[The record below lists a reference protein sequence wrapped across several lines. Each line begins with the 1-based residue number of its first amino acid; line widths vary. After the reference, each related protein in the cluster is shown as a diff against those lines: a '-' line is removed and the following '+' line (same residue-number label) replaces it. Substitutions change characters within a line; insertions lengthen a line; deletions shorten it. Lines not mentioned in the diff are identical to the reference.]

1 MENPVVSSELW
12 SLGQVWQ
19 SDLHLR
25 SLLNLQTQSRT
36 AAMDAS
42 GRLLA
47 TSTGALPQQTVLAQN
62 RTNSA
67 NYPKGAGTA
76 YCPSAS
82 TFSSTYGLPLSN
94 GLQMQQP
101 ITGTSMMQGSVP
113 PYSTNFTYQHFG
125 QFLQQST
132 IPFAQ
137 QYGMMSYGLMSY
149 PSSNI
154 FTSTA
159 SGLNANGENS
169 PFGTSVMPLDD
180 TSHSNGQILQQ
191 SISSYLSDYSLTS
204 VGNSPYKELSSWDC
218 QTYNYQQLQDSG
230 TPMMSS
236 PSNTNTKL
244 PHINSTVAQ
253 QTATPTPVISYS
265 NSTIT
270 MQKAVPVASP
280 NVSKLAQQ
288 SVVPVVSHN
297 NTTVTMQTP
306 SAVPYSSSKILN
318 SSNKMFQ
325 EGAVSL
331 GYNSGI
337 EVTQQLETSV
347 VSNSNNTISHFGNV
361 PTLSH
366 KVIKDNFALVAANGK
381 NIAQETLKEVMNPEN
396 SKSAQPTL
404 YTPNSDEFVRGI
416 PQVTRQTFENMVPT
430 ELHQPI
436 TGMKLLVTC
445 SGSNQVLESQPQST
459 SVSKANS
466 TIASPSRLVDVSKST
481 NHVTNMA
488 PTAQSAPLHFL
499 TETSELSSARELS
512 DPRIN
517 QESFVAVAA
526 HAGQSN
532 GISVSS
538 VLPSSVGQRDS
549 EKLQQS
555 TSSTAK
561 SKSTAEPNSKQTTS
575 RKTSLSTSS
584 QDISIPKKARGKN
597 KAPKNSSVMPSKQVL
612 VNGNVRHSPT
622 VKKQDTQRQQAMLKH
637 WTLTSN
643 KMTKCR
649 VGEKPTDKTVY
660 PNLEIQRM
668 VERQLAN
675 IKDFLSLALGT
686 TETPGSE
693 YVGDDPLVRRLQ
705 EEHQKY
711 GRIKERLSDDLY
723 WLGDEELKQLLKE
736 NEIFI
741 QLYGAQVYARNVVH
755 RCILNS
761 TSKTS
766 EKCILPK
773 LEVTVTAPTIIARV
787 TDFKYQENKAMR
799 ELLGDETKY
808 TTTLETLK
816 TKREILREMQC
827 NISATVDSKIL
838 TEMKL
843 VAEELLRKANEL
855 ALILGSADVE
865 TNTSRAAKQEFAGN
879 RKNSKDD
886 RRKYVETHVKRL
898 QKLEPVRKP
907 KPKAHKKS
915 KMQDRVKSKEGIEAP
930 KTSKDRVLSD
940 SNQDTQRMSSQ
951 NQSMLKHAD
960 LSVSQHGLI
969 TNNETKNISSKRDGS
984 ESINSS
990 SHESEILQIHNKH
1003 AASVH
1008 DSHWQK
1014 VNQVLTDEEEKR
1026 ACESLAADTA
1036 QHSNSSFGTFNPNL
1050 QRSSNNEEYEAN
1062 LPEEQIKH
1070 QQLDLLST
1078 EKIQGSD
1085 SGVTANTHHLEPK
1098 SSAES
1103 MTNSCFD
1110 ANQKMDVQP
1119 SNFSQAPIVHN
1130 KKYDVPAAD
1139 NLQDIVSNLAADPH
1153 QNRKSSALIDVVD
1166 SLHSKTVPSVSVT
1179 AGVSCDPS
1187 SMLSLDAMN
1196 SAKWDVISKELF
1208 GTPAMDEK
1216 GSVLVEIASDAM
1228 TNTRELVQH

>member
-1 MENPVVSSELW
+1 
-12 SLGQVWQ
+12 
-19 SDLHLR
+19 
-25 SLLNLQTQSRT
+25 
-36 AAMDAS
+36 MDAS

-47 TSTGALPQQTVLAQN
+47 TSTSALPQQTVLAQN

-76 YCPSAS
+76 YCPS
-82 TFSSTYGLPLSN
+82 STYGLPLSN
-94 GLQMQQP
+94 GLQVQQP
-101 ITGTSMMQGSVP
+101 MMQGSVP
-113 PYSTNFTYQHFG
+113 PYSTDFTYQHFG

-137 QYGMMSYGLMSY
+137 QYGMMSYGLVSY
-149 PSSNI
+149 PSSNV
-154 FTSTA
+154 FTSTG
-159 SGLNANGENS
+159 SGLNAHGQNS

-180 TSHSNGQILQQ
+180 TSHSNDQILQQ
-191 SISSYLSDYSLTS
+191 GIPSYSPDYGLTS

-218 QTYNYQQLQDSG
+218 QTLAHNYQQLQDSI
-230 TPMMSS
+230 TPMMSCS
-236 PSNTNTKL
+236 NTKL
-244 PHINSTVAQ
+244 PHNNSTVAQ

-270 MQKAVPVASP
+270 MQKAVPVTSLDF
-280 NVSKLAQQ
+280 SKLAQQ
-288 SVVPVVSHN
+288 SVAPVVSYSN
-297 NTTVTMQTP
+297 STVAIQPP
-306 SAVPYSSSKILN
+306 SAVPNSSSKILN
-318 SSNKMFQ
+318 GSNKMFQ
-325 EGAVSL
+325 EGAVSR

-337 EVTQQLETSV
+337 KVAQPLGTSV
-347 VSNSNNTISHFGNV
+347 VSNSNNTISHFNTA

-366 KVIKDNFALVAANGK
+366 KVIKDNFALVTANGK
-381 NIAQETLKEVMNPEN
+381 NVAQETSKEVMNPEN
-396 SKSAQPTL
+396 RKSAQPTL
-404 YTPNSDEFVRGI
+404 YTSNSNCDEFVGGI
-416 PQVTRQTFENMVPT
+416 HPDIPHVIRQTFENTVPT

-445 SGSNQVLESQPQST
+445 SGSNEVLESQLQST
-459 SVSKANS
+459 PVSKANS
-466 TIASPSRLVDVSKST
+466 TISSPSKLVDVSKST
-481 NHVTNMA
+481 NHVTN
-488 PTAQSAPLHFL
+488 TAATVQSAPLHFL
-499 TETSELSSARELS
+499 TETNELSSTRELS

-526 HAGQSN
+526 NAGQSN
-532 GISVSS
+532 
-538 VLPSSVGQRDS
+538 VLPSSVDHRDS

-555 TSSTAK
+555 TSSIAK
-561 SKSTAEPNSKQTTS
+561 SKSTAKPNSKQTTS

-597 KAPKNSSVMPSKQVL
+597 KAPKDSSVMPSKQVL

-637 WTLTSN
+637 WVLTSN

-668 VERQLAN
+668 VERQLVN
-675 IKDFLSLALGT
+675 IKDFLSLALST
-686 TETPGSE
+686 TETPSNE

-711 GRIKERLSDDLY
+711 GRIKERLSDDMY

-761 TSKTS
+761 ASKTS

-855 ALILGSADVE
+855 ALILGSTDVE
-865 TNTSRAAKQEFAGN
+865 TDTSRAANQEPAGN

-886 RRKYVETHVKRL
+886 RRKRPKKYVETHVKRL
-898 QKLEPVRKP
+898 QKLEPTRKP

-940 SNQDTQRMSSQ
+940 SNQDIQRMPSQ
-951 NQSMLKHAD
+951 DKSMLKRPDA
-960 LSVSQHGLI
+960 SVTGYGLV
-969 TNNETKNISSKRDGS
+969 TNDETKNVSLKRDGS

-990 SHESEILQIHNKH
+990 SHESVILQIHNKH

-1008 DSHWQK
+1008 DSHLQK
-1014 VNQVLTDEEEKR
+1014 VNQVITDEEEKR

-1036 QHSNSSFGTFNPNL
+1036 QHSNSSFSTCNPNL
-1050 QRSSNNEEYEAN
+1050 QRSSNNEEHESN
-1062 LPEEQIKH
+1062 LPEEQIKL

-1078 EKIQGSD
+1078 EKTQGLD
-1085 SGVTANTHHLEPK
+1085 SGVTANTHDSEPR

-1119 SNFSQAPIVHN
+1119 SNFLQAPIVHN
-1130 KKYDVPAAD
+1130 KNCDVPAAD
-1139 NLQDIVSNLAADPH
+1139 NLQDVVSNLSADPH
-1153 QNRKSSALIDVVD
+1153 QNRKSSTLMDVVE
-1166 SLHSKTVPSVSVT
+1166 TVPGVSVA
-1179 AGVSCDPS
+1179 AGVSCDAS

-1196 SAKWDVISKELF
+1196 SAKWDIISKELF
-1208 GTPAMDEK
+1208 GTPTLDEK
-1216 GSVLVEIASDAM
+1216 GSVLVEKASDAM
-1228 TNTRELVQH
+1228 ANTRELVQH